1 MRSAPL
7 SVRVEGGTVQ
17 FFFCTQTIIHPPCK
31 PSPPSRRNSER
42 NSRSNRGKSE
52 MSPEIFGNDPLR
64 TLGEILAYCQ
74 VMYEAIQ
81 KLDEKFE
88 LLQARVTHIQEDQIH
103 VEEDQSEIY
112 TLDDTETVQIND
124 ESAETT
130 YHVLHHQGP
139 LSVPPSPEGSRTL
152 KLVISS
158 ETPTCSSVSPQ
169 SQTQQSTSTTT
180 PGRAVREMLFQQRNV
195 SKDHPNTD
203 AGHAA
208 SPQTMRKILQQH
220 RKNPDP
226 QRHNVNT
233 GSRKF
238 VIPSSVLMM
247 ASAMARPTAAARF
260 LMRSLFTRQELLHG
274 SIRGH
279 TARGLK
285 KLNPE
290 KIHAIREWA
299 QVTYPEH
306 DLREK
311 GKDWKACLTV
321 MNEGARHVRL
331 KDRKRKG
338 KAVRDTSERT
348 ASVHEFKPE
357 PTAEIDVELSGGE
370 SEDLQQTAAFKP
382 KREADEEL
390 LLESDYE
397 QEAQAYLGQPDR
409 EVKVPQLAL
418 YSASQRPNPALA
430 ARHLIRFMFPE
441 EVLVQSNVYGNAKY
455 GILPLDHNKISAL
468 REYLCER
475 FPYMKLDEDG
485 PNWKACVY
493 AINGAIRKTRHTLK
507 KCHRLA
513 QDDTPMTS

>member
-1 MRSAPL
+1 MICCL
-7 SVRVEGGTVQ
+7 
-17 FFFCTQTIIHPPCK
+17 K
-31 PSPPSRRNSER
+31 
-42 NSRSNRGKSE
+42 GKSE

-74 VMYEAIQ
+74 VTESDSEVLDADWSEPAARRVEQYRGFCLINVMYEAIQ

-158 ETPTCSSVSPQ
+158 ETPTCSSASPQ
-169 SQTQQSTSTTT
+169 SQTQQSASTTT
-180 PGRAVREMLFQQRNV
+180 PRRAVREMLFQQRNL

-203 AGHAA
+203 AVLAA

-226 QRHNVNT
+226 QRRNANT
-233 GSRKF
+233 
-238 VIPSSVLMM
+238 
-247 ASAMARPTAAARF
+247 
-260 LMRSLFTRQELLHG
+260 
-274 SIRGH
+274 
-279 TARGLK
+279 
-285 KLNPE
+285 
-290 KIHAIREWA
+290 EWA

-331 KDRKRKG
+331 KDRKRKVRHVLVQIFGRSLQCQSFSTVNNKTG

-397 QEAQAYLGQPDR
+397 HEAQAYLGQPDR

-441 EVLVQSNVYGNAKY
+441 EVL
-455 GILPLDHNKISAL
+455 
-468 REYLCER
+468 
-475 FPYMKLDEDG
+475 LDEDG

-513 QDDTPMTS
+513 QDETPMTS